1 MPIDLLPFKLRDTQ
15 DVVWLNPT
23 KVITITEDN
32 DGALVQ
38 LQECKDLVKLD
49 LTGLQVSKLLTS
61 KGHRTPIQAE
71 ITRLSENNSERS
83 TAPTEFQRKMPLKR
97 CNLVYSNKSLRT
109 NSINQIIT
117 QLANH
122 ANA

>member
-1 MPIDLLPFKLRDTQ
+1 MSISLSRGYLSRPPTEQKKTKRKRNKTMPIDLLPFKLRDTQ

-71 ITRLSENNSERS
+71 ITRLSE
-83 TAPTEFQRKMPLKR
+83 K
-97 CNLVYSNKSLRT
+97 
-109 NSINQIIT
+109 
-117 QLANH
+117 
-122 ANA
+122 